1 MGELLLGLDAG
12 TTSMGAGLFSPDGRL
27 LAWVSRRLR
36 STSDGPGRLEQD
48 PVAIWRAALAV
59 MRGALAAAGRSA
71 DDLTAIGVT
80 SQRTSAMLWD
90 RLSGRPLT
98 PLVIWSDLRGAER
111 AHTLRQSGYM
121 VAPQQAA
128 AKLEALVAA
137 LPDSAGPE
145 VAGTNVAWG
154 NIDSYLIFRL
164 TGGAAHVT
172 DRSQAWPTGYLNLA
186 TMGWNDAL
194 IDHQRLD
201 AAMFPTLVDTWG
213 PIGVTA
219 PSVLGRSVPI
229 TADIADQQAALTAH
243 EDGAGAVKVTL
254 GTSAT
259 LNLDTGAELLLR
271 DMTAPP
277 FVVSHVG
284 GEARFCLEGMV
295 YSAGAALDWVRTT
308 MRLGSP
314 AAFDGAA
321 GGAASAGGVW
331 FLPALQGLGAPYG
344 DAGRRA
350 ALGGLTLAAD
360 RGQIARAALEGVAFR
375 VREVFDH
382 VHALA
387 GRTPPPAL
395 GVDGGL
401 AGSDVFLQIQADR
414 LGRPVRRHAI
424 REATACGAAICA
436 GRGVGLLG
444 AAAAGAFVSYDR
456 TFEPQISADEAD
468 ASLGD
473 WKTSVYGSA

>member
-36 STSDGPGRLEQD
+36 GAWDAPGRLEQD
-48 PVAIWRAALAV
+48 PAAIWRAALAV

-71 DDLTAIGVT
+71 DNLAAVGVT

-90 RLSGRPLT
+90 RRNGRPLT
-98 PLVIWSDLRGAER
+98 PLVIWSDLRGAAR
-111 AHTLRQSGYM
+111 AQALRQEGFI

-128 AKLEALVAA
+128 AKLEALVAS
-137 LPDSAGPE
+137 LPADAAPH
-145 VAGTNVAWG
+145 AAWG

-186 TMGWNDAL
+186 PMGWNEAL
-194 IDHQRLD
+194 IDHQHLD
-201 AAMFPTLVDTWG
+201 AGLFPTLVDTWG
-213 PIGVTA
+213 PIGETA

-229 TADIADQQAALTAH
+229 AADIADQQAALTAH
-243 EDGAGAVKVTL
+243 DDGPGAVKVTL

-259 LNLDTGAELLLR
+259 LDLATGGELMLR

-277 FVVSHVG
+277 FVVSSVS
-284 GEARFCLEGMV
+284 GENRFCLEGMV

-308 MRLGSP
+308 MRLGDP
-314 AAFDGAA
+314 AAFDRAA
-321 GGAASAGGVW
+321 AAARDAGGVW

-344 DAGRRA
+344 DAARRGE
-350 ALGGLTLAAD
+350 LGGLTLAAD

-387 GRTPPPAL
+387 GRAPPASL

-401 AGSDVFLQIQADR
+401 AGSDVFLQLQADL

-436 GRGVGLLG
+436 GRGVGMLG
-444 AAAAGAFVSYDR
+444 AGDAGAFVRYDR
-456 TFEPQISADEAD
+456 VYEPQIGAEDAD
-468 ASLGD
+468 ARLAA
-473 WKTSVYGSA
+473 WKTSVYGER